1 MDLLRLL
8 KKLAFMPLVITPL
21 LGGCFLFDDP
31 KEESYSQIAGF
42 ASDTTA
48 ILFSYNWET
57 TEEPLCA
64 KACNTSKEYLDIEL
78 KLVDVRFKKVY
89 WKAKV
94 KNNYGGLLNAKPWN
108 DSTII
113 IYCRD
118 KCSSDYML
126 WSIGKSKPQ
135 EITFNWNTE
144 KKSLSDYTF
153 LRWENDSI
161 LAYPDLVIDTKTK
174 TVNRRETICTNW
186 WGKVAGGGCLIKDE
200 NSCGF
205 SLLSE
210 KGDTLSSFTYAYEC
224 NDFKHL
230 SGNRYFIYFS
240 FGSCSDSY
248 TSECH
253 TYPIE
258 IPQNERLGV
267 FIRFDEKGNISQ
279 KPSFWLPLY
288 GTGISFID
296 SLGNVVEY

>member
-1 MDLLRLL
+1 ML
-8 KKLAFMPLVITPL
+8 KKWLLLSLAVVHL
-21 LGGCFLFDDP
+21 LWGCFFFDDDS
-31 KEESYSQIAGF
+31 ERESYSQIAGF

-48 ILFSYNWET
+48 ILFSYDWRT
-57 TEEPLCA
+57 TSSSNFGNP
-64 KACNTSKEYLDIEL
+64 NVTNEYFDVEL
-78 KLVDVRFKKVY
+78 RLVDVRFKKVY
-89 WKAKV
+89 WNSKV
-94 KNNYGGLLNAKPWN
+94 KNNYGRLLNAKPWS
-108 DSTII
+108 DSTIM

-118 KCSSDYML
+118 RCSSNYML
-126 WSIGKSKPQ
+126 WSVGKSKPQ
-135 EITFNWNTE
+135 EITFNWNTKE
-144 KKSLSDYTF
+144 KSLSDYTF

-161 LAYPDLVIDTKTK
+161 LASPDLIIDTKTK
-174 TVNRRETICTNW
+174 TVNSRETICTNW
-186 WGKVAGGGCLIKDE
+186 WGNVAGGGCLIKDE

-210 KGDTLSSFTYAYEC
+210 KGDTLGSFSYAYKC

-253 TYPIE
+253 TYPVE

-267 FIRFDEKGNISQ
+267 FVRFDENGNIVQ

-288 GTGISFID
+288 GPGIRFID